1 MNGSIT
7 SPARRGE
14 APSGSGEPLRRLD
27 PAAAPYR
34 VAEIELSAPGA
45 AGPVVTVPGA
55 PRGTAVRGRV
65 LALVRM
71 HGAPLGTVLADI
83 AESQRAADVLAEA
96 ASRDLAK
103 AVQAHRALDES
114 EDVGARDRSA
124 GASAFAAGPPP
135 PCRQRRADALAR
147 RRMISVVVATRE
159 RPRQLARCLDSLV
172 RQRYP
177 RFEVIVVDNAPATDE
192 TRRLVGDRFFGD
204 VTYVSEPRRGLANAH
219 NRGLAVA
226 RGQIV
231 AFTDDDV
238 IADEDWLAAMA
249 EGFDAADGIVGCVT
263 GLIVPAE
270 LDTPAQ
276 VMVEAQGGFG
286 KGYAPTYRSLRQP
299 AGDTLFPFAAGRLGS
314 GANMAF
320 STELLRRLGGFDP
333 ATGTGTAAR
342 GGDDLL
348 AFFRIAAAGFGIV
361 YQPSAIVWHHHHR
374 DVEDLEKQA
383 FGYGVGLGAYLT
395 AAVVR
400 EPRMIPALL
409 RRLPPGIAYAV
420 AQWRSGALAA
430 RLHAQPRMPRIA
442 TARHRGLIR
451 GPFAYARSRWQSGR
465 TEPRR

>member
-1 MNGSIT
+1 MSSSIT
-7 SPARRGE
+7 SAQRRGE
-14 APSGSGEPLRRLD
+14 APSAGSSEPLRHLD

-45 AGPVVTVPGA
+45 AGPVVTLPGA
-55 PRGTAVRGRV
+55 PHGTAVRGPV

-71 HGAPLGTVLADI
+71 HGAPLGTVLAEVPDS
-83 AESQRAADVLAEA
+83 ARAVGILAEA
-96 ASRDLAK
+96 ASRELAN

-114 EDVGARDRSA
+114 EDARARIRSA
-124 GASAFAAGPPP
+124 GVSACAAGFPP
-135 PCRQRRADALAR
+135 PCRRRQADALAR
-147 RRMISVVVATRE
+147 RRMISVIVATRE
-159 RPRQLARCLDSLV
+159 RPGQLARCLDSLV

-192 TRRLVGDRFFGD
+192 TRRLVGDRFSGD
-204 VTYVSEPRRGLANAH
+204 VTYVREPRRGLANAH

-226 RGQIV
+226 QGQIV

-238 IADEDWLAAMA
+238 IADEDWLAAIS
-249 EGFDAADGIVGCVT
+249 EGFHAADVGCVT

-299 AGDTLFPFAAGRLGS
+299 GGDKLFPFAAGRLGS

-320 STELLRRLGGFDP
+320 TAELLRRLGGFDP

-348 AFFRIAAAGFGIV
+348 AFFRTAAAGFGIV

-374 DVEDLEKQA
+374 DVGDLEKQA

-395 AAVVR
+395 ATVVR
-400 EPRMIPALL
+400 EPQMLPALL
-409 RRLPPGIAYAV
+409 RRLPPGIAYCV

-430 RLHAQPRMPRIA
+430 RPHAEPRMAQIA
-442 TARHRGLIR
+442 AARRRGLVC
-451 GPFAYARSRWQSGR
+451 GPLAYARSRWQSRR
-465 TEPRR
+465 TEPGR